1 VRTDHPATDA
11 QRKFDFSPPRPR
23 PFLSNLPARIDSYEE
38 GVARFFQWRTGLDY
52 YATIDQVVD
61 FVINTRRLK
70 VADLLTDTGTFALR
84 LAGRKA
90 FAGKLFSFDTNIT
103 LLERTRQRARHMSVD
118 HCTEFREFQ
127 PPVVPLAD
135 GSVDVAVS
143 VFDLHRQSADVYLQ
157 ESARILAPQGHLI
170 LAEVL
175 EPDTGWARLRWFW
188 KKLNLRYVQKKPSEA
203 EGVYCD
209 REEMSRKLFSA
220 GFRQVIIQGLKAPAS
235 RHEGVFSL
243 IAATK

>member
-1 VRTDHPATDA
+1 MRTDHPATTA
-11 QRKFDFSPPRPR
+11 QKKFDFSPPRPR

-52 YATIDQVVD
+52 YATIDQIVD

-70 VADLLTDTGTFALR
+70 VADLLTDTGAFALR

-90 FAGKLFSFDTNIT
+90 FVGRLFSFDTNIT
-103 LLERTRQRARHMSVD
+103 LLERSRQRARHMSVD

-127 PPVVPLAD
+127 PPAVPLAD

-143 VFDLHRQSADVYLQ
+143 IFDLHRQWAEMYLM
-157 ESARILAPQGHLI
+157 ESARILAPEGHLI

-175 EPDTGWARLRWFW
+175 EPDTVWARLRWFW
-188 KKLNLRYVQKKPSEA
+188 KKLHLRYVQKNPSEA
-203 EGVYCD
+203 QGVYYD
-209 REEMSRKLFSA
+209 REELIRRLFAA
-220 GFRQVIIQGLKAPAS
+220 GFRQVIIQGLKAPSSA
-235 RHEGVFSL
+235 HEGVFSL